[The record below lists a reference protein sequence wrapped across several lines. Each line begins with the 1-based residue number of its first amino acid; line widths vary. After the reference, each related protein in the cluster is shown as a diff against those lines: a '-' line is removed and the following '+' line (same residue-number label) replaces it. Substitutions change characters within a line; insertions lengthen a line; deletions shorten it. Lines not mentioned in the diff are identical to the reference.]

1 MRCQP
6 FGFVFHRNTED
17 FPKFSTLASPK
28 MLMHLSTSHFLPRHP
43 LHHVLTFLV
52 LAQRLP
58 RHLVIGDGF
67 NLPPLAQFGIALILP
82 ARRQQRAVHEVV
94 LELARGHGI
103 PTRFMLKSH
112 ACRWIEGC
120 TKMRRKN
127 CKFGDSKEG
136 CMSYF
141 SKRVFI
147 SLSKSERKSYFSNA
161 C

>member
-67 NLPPLAQFGIALILP
+67 NLPPLAQLGIALILP

-103 PTRFMLKSH
+103 PYVEIILLPVLVRAVSGELQ
-112 ACRWIEGC
+112 ACI
-120 TKMRRKN
+120 
-127 CKFGDSKEG
+127 
-136 CMSYF
+136 
-141 SKRVFI
+141 RVVVG
-147 SLSKSERKSYFSNA
+147 LNARKSRA
-161 C
+161 LPQADLVRAWLEL